1 MKSVSRVL
9 AIVLCIEV
17 MFAQINATQAA
28 PQGRGGGRK
37 SSGLVGEGAGKQVT
51 EKSFPKRPYSP
62 YADRNFPMQVLWGD
76 THLHTSY
83 SMDAGLFG
91 ARLGP
96 ADAYRFAKGRQ
107 VMTSTGQ
114 QAKLIR
120 PLDFLVV
127 ADHSDGLGFFP
138 RLLAGDPKM
147 LADEVGRRW
156 YGWIQ
161 EGGQQAVKAAAE
173 LIDMYSKGTLP
184 DALLPEPGDTSFR
197 NAWDEIIEA
206 AEAANEPGRFTAFI
220 GYEWTSQIAPGDNLH
235 RVVVY
240 RDGAAKASMMEPYTT
255 EAPGSPNPRDLWKW
269 MHAYEEKTGGQVL
282 AIPHNGNLS
291 NGIMF
296 PLAESYDGKK
306 VDRRYARNRIR
317 WEPVYEVTQ
326 IKGDGEAHPF
336 LSPNDEFADY
346 ETWDKGN
353 LNLSVPK
360 KKEMLQYEYARTALQ
375 TGLQIEKRVGVNP
388 YKFGMIGSTDS
399 HTALATADEDNFFG
413 KHSGTEPA
421 PGRMD
426 HPMAK
431 IGDLEYEGW
440 SMVSSGYAAVWATD
454 RRLGVRRLVYGFF
467 GLCRGLGHGKYPQ
480 GHLRRPDAKRGLRH
494 DRPAYDR
501 AFFRRLGLHAQR
513 RRITQPGGDRLP
525 QGSLHGRRSAQ
536 GPEGKVTQLPGGRS
550 QGPAQRQPRPHPD
563 RQGLGRFQRSPA

>member
-1 MKSVSRVL
+1 VGVHVLISQIFSQQGNSRAATGNCRVIRQVEHDEEEAETVLGGDGRIFHFLRRQVMKSVSRVL

-454 RRLGVRRLVYGFF
+454 
-467 GLCRGLGHGKYPQ
+467 
-480 GHLRRPDAKRGLRH
+480 
-494 DRPAYDR
+494 
-501 AFFRRLGLHAQR
+501 
-513 RRITQPGGDRLP
+513 
-525 QGSLHGRRSAQ
+525 
-536 GPEGKVTQLPGGRS
+536 
-550 QGPAQRQPRPHPD
+550 
-563 RQGLGRFQRSPA
+563 